1 MVKGVGGLRKARM
14 RLVGRGKSGSA
25 RVLYFWLNKRRTFCF
40 YLIYTKSDIEN
51 VPADQLKAIRHEV
64 QRIKKPSAKKIEP
77 VKEISF
83 DARLLLESL
92 RGHADAL
99 EGKRKLTMRTT
110 TLNLA
115 KPAPLLRA
123 CDIRAIRE
131 KLHISQRVF
140 ASLLNVPLATARSW
154 EQGTRSPSGAA
165 LRLLELVRRSPE
177 LVIREVAPSL
187 AKAAAA

>member
-1 MVKGVGGLRKARM
+1 M
-14 RLVGRGKSGSA
+14 KSNAS
-25 RVLYFWLNKRRTFCF
+25 
-40 YLIYTKSDIEN
+40 
-51 VPADQLKAIRHEV
+51 
-64 QRIKKPSAKKIEP
+64 KKPSAKKIKT
-77 VKEISF
+77 VKEVAF
-83 DARLLLESL
+83 DANLLLESL

-99 EGKRKLTMRTT
+99 EGKRKLTMRTI

-123 CDIRAIRE
+123 REICAIRE
-131 KLHISQRVF
+131 KLQISQPVF

-177 LVIREVAPSL
+177 LVIREVAPGL
-187 AKAAAA
+187 AKAVAA